1 MFIGFFINLILGFI
15 FVYVGFLIWKKKKIN
30 LIHAYHYK
38 NVKAEDREAY
48 MKEMGISLII
58 GGISLL
64 ISAVFEMVSQKLSVV
79 FMLLGIFVMLF
90 KIFKAQKKY
99 NGGLF

>member
-1 MFIGFFINLILGFI
+1 MFIGFLVSLIIGLLFI
-15 FVYVGFLIWKKKKIN
+15 YVGFLIWKKKKIN

-38 NVKAEDREAY
+38 NVKDEDREAY

-58 GGISLL
+58 GGVLLL
-64 ISAVFEMVSQKLSVV
+64 ISSVFEMISQKLSVI
-79 FMLLGIFVMLF
+79 FMLFGIFIMLF

>member
-38 NVKAEDREAY
+38 NVKNAAPGKGNPVHGKFRALKTAHGSRVAY
-48 MKEMGISLII
+48 PDM
-58 GGISLL
+58 
-64 ISAVFEMVSQKLSVV
+64 Q
-79 FMLLGIFVMLF
+79 
-90 KIFKAQKKY
+90 
-99 NGGLF
+99 